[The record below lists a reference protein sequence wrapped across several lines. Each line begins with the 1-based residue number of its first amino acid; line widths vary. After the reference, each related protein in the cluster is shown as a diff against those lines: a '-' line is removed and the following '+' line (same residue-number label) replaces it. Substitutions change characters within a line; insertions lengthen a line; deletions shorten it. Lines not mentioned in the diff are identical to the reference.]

1 MAAKLEDFVCPV
13 AHDLRSPLR
22 KVVTIAE
29 ILRED
34 FVGHC
39 VGKLELIDIL
49 GKIADK
55 TKILIGDVLAH
66 AQATAL
72 TTEWVRFDFWDLV
85 AQIKQMLAPMG
96 RVRWTAPVVLIVGDR
111 ATPQIVLRNLMDNA
125 LKHAHPDEDRQANP
139 SALGLVFDVAQA
151 HSDTHSGGGR

>member
-1 MAAKLEDFVCPV
+1 MAAKLEDFVCLV

-22 KVVTIAE
+22 KVATIAE

-39 VGKLELIDIL
+39 VGKLELIDML

-66 AQATAL
+66 AQATAP

-96 RVRWTAPVVLIVGDR
+96 RVRWTAPVVSIVGDR

-151 HSDTHSGGGR
+151 QSDTHSGGGR